1 MSKRLSLL
9 LLVLGLTFNFSL
21 GQTVV
26 GDSLFIH
33 VEKAGKITSILKK
46 CKADVK
52 KVCVTGVVNDKDL
65 LSLSQM
71 GNIELL
77 DFSDC
82 VYKGTLYREWD
93 GSKYCVICKL
103 PKFGNLK
110 NLYTFKTGVVG
121 KESVPLVVIETKQQL
136 KYVETYPNIII
147 SNGGILSSHN
157 FIEEGLIKPTTV
169 DYKDCMKTWKYRDN
183 SYYEFHPYILHGTD
197 SIQQKLT
204 SSTQRLTHSTIYHN
218 VNTDEILFNGSWHDG
233 IDEKWL
239 SRITYIGRGDF
250 EEYSKPILSLPAVK
264 YAMSLDLNDSTT
276 EIRLN
281 SIEEF
286 SMNSIDSKIKSITFP
301 ASLKRLV
308 WGYNH
313 INEITFLGNTPPIL
327 ERFEVKDERQD
338 VVFFVPDNAK
348 KKYKSAKSW
357 EGIYVKEV
365 NGGGLTIDKDK
376 TYNIKVENPG
386 TILSYLPVEKL
397 EEIESLTITGMLY
410 ETDIMVINKCK
421 RLIHLDLSNAFI
433 CSSPEK
439 LNNEAKS
446 KEQLAGL
453 AALIGGMADVQSQE
467 ISATDYLSAQVLS
480 TLLQEAAN
488 VQSSNDA
495 CIIPSGSFSGLKW
508 LETIIFPVRCSK
520 IYSNVCHG
528 CIELKNVTLP
538 PFLKSISDNVFRGCI
553 NLEKL
558 NFPETLTYCGSS
570 FYGTNINVI
579 DFSKCHF
586 NNNWRGRV
594 ELSFH
599 PLNMKELRLPQ
610 GVETVCVSG
619 EGNLYVPSDV
629 KVIRDWQGK
638 KCNEYHF
645 ESPTPPEMEYKPQ
658 NCTIYI
664 PKGSTTAYFAKFG
677 ETNKY
682 IEE

>member
-9 LLVLGLTFNFSL
+9 LLVLGLAFNFSF
-21 GQTVV
+21 GQTAV

-46 CKADVK
+46 HKADVR
-52 KVCVTGVVNDKDL
+52 KVCITGMVNDKDL
-65 LSLSQM
+65 LALSQIKH
-71 GNIELL
+71 IELL

-93 GSKYCVICKL
+93 GKYCVICKL
-103 PKFGNLK
+103 PEFGSLK
-110 NLYTFKTGVVG
+110 KLYTFKTGIVG

-147 SNGGILSSHN
+147 SNGGIMSSHN
-157 FIEEGLIKPTTV
+157 FIEEGIIKPTTV
-169 DYKDCMKTWKYRDN
+169 DYKDCMKTWKYKN
-183 SYYEFHPYILHGTD
+183 HWGYEFCPYILHGTD
-197 SIQQKLT
+197 SIQKLT
-204 SSTQRLTHSTIYHN
+204 EKGSTIYHN
-218 VNTDEILFNGSWHDG
+218 INTGEVLFNGSWYNG

-239 SRITYIGRGDF
+239 SRITHIGRGNF

-281 SIEEF
+281 SIEEL
-286 SMNSIDSKIKSITFP
+286 SISSIDSNIKSITFP

-313 INEITFLGNTPPIL
+313 INEITFLGDTPPVL
-327 ERFEVKDERQD
+327 EGFEVKPGRQD
-338 VVFFVPDNAK
+338 VVFIVPNNTK

-357 EGIYVKEV
+357 EGVYVKEV
-365 NGGGLTIDKDK
+365 NEGGLAIDKDK

-410 ETDIMVINKCK
+410 ETDIKVINKCK
-421 RLIHLDLSNAFI
+421 RLIYLDLSNAFI
-433 CSSPEK
+433 CRSPEA

-446 KEQLAGL
+446 KEQLANL

-508 LETIIFPVRCSK
+508 LETIIFPIRCSK
-520 IYSNVCHG
+520 IYSDVCYG

-538 PFLKSISDNVFRGCI
+538 PFLKSISDDVFCGCI

-558 NFPETLTYCGSS
+558 NIPETLTNCGSS

-594 ELSFH
+594 ELSFN

-610 GVETVCVSG
+610 GVETVNVSG
-619 EGNLYVPSDV
+619 RGKLYVPSDV
-629 KVIRDWQGK
+629 KVIREWYGE
-638 KCNEYHF
+638 KCNEFHF
-645 ESPTPPEMEYKPQ
+645 ESPTPPEMEYKPK

>member
-9 LLVLGLTFNFSL
+9 LLVLGLTLNFSF

-26 GDSLFIH
+26 GDSIFIH
-33 VEKAGKITSILKK
+33 TEKPGKITSILKK
-46 CKADVK
+46 CKTNIR
-52 KVCVTGVVNDKDL
+52 KVCITGVVNDKDL
-65 LSLSQM
+65 LALSQM
-71 GNIELL
+71 ARIELL

-82 VYKGTLYREWD
+82 VYKGTLYREWN
-93 GSKYCVICKL
+93 GKYCVICKL
-103 PKFGNLK
+103 PEFSDLK
-110 NLYTFKTGVVG
+110 NLYTFKTGIVG
-121 KESVPLVVIETKQQL
+121 KESVPLVIIETKQQL

-147 SNGGILSSHN
+147 SNGDIGFISHN

-169 DYKDCMKTWKYRDN
+169 DYKDCMETWEYKNHWKY
-183 SYYEFHPYILHGTD
+183 EFCPYILHGTD
-197 SIQQKLT
+197 SIQKLT
-204 SSTQRLTHSTIYHN
+204 GSTIYHN
-218 VNTDEILFNGSWHDG
+218 VNTDEVLFNGNWLDG

-239 SRITYIGRGDF
+239 SRITHIVGGNF
-250 EEYSKPILSLPAVK
+250 KEYSKPILSLPAVK
-264 YAMSLDLNDSTT
+264 CIIRLDLNDSTT

-286 SMNSIDSKIKSITFP
+286 SMYGMDSKIKSITFP

-308 WGYNH
+308 WGDTH
-313 INEITFLGNTPPIL
+313 INEITFLGNTPPVL
-327 ERFEVKDERQD
+327 ERFEVKYGKQN

-357 EGIYVKEV
+357 DGIYVKEV

-386 TILSYLPVEKL
+386 TILSYLPAEKL

-410 ETDIMVINKCK
+410 ETDIAVVNKCK
-421 RLIHLDLSNAFI
+421 RLIYLDLSNAFI
-433 CSSPEK
+433 CWSPDK
-439 LNNEAKS
+439 LNSEAKS
-446 KEQLAGL
+446 KEQLANL
-453 AALIGGMADVQSQE
+453 ATLIGGMADVQSQE
-467 ISATDYLSAQVLS
+467 ISATDYLSAQILS

-520 IYSNVCHG
+520 IFSNVCYG

-538 PFLKSISDNVFRGCI
+538 PFLKSIRDGVFSGCL
-553 NLEKL
+553 NLEEL
-558 NFPETLTYCGSS
+558 NFPETLVKCDASLS
-570 FYGTNINVI
+570 GTNIRKI

-586 NNNWRGRV
+586 NYSTGKWNISYTGT
-594 ELSFH
+594 EQLE
-599 PLNMKELRLPQ
+599 ELRLPQ
-610 GVETVCVSG
+610 GIEIVSIH
-619 EGNLYVPSDV
+619 NNRIKSKIYIPSDV
-629 KVIRDWQGK
+629 KVIREWYSRNCD
-638 KCNEYHF
+638 EYHF
-645 ESPTPPEMEYKPQ
+645 ESPTPPDMEFKPQ
-658 NCTIYI
+658 NSTIYI